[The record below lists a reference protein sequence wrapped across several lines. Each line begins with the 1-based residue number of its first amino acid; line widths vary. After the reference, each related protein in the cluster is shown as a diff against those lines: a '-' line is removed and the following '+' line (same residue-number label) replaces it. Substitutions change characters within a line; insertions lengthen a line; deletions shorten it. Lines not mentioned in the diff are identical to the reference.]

1 MGSTR
6 LFDFEVVGRAQMSE
20 LLARPLFID
29 KWLVHVIVHVDTTD
43 LSCFITYSCLNWNLE
58 LNCDYKLASNKSTT
72 IFIRAQKLHGI
83 DLNTR
88 DKKNY
93 KRKERSH

>member
-1 MGSTR
+1 
-6 LFDFEVVGRAQMSE
+6 MSE

-88 DKKNY
+88 DKKKLQK
-93 KRKERSH
+93 KRAQPLRNSKAN